1 MSFTEGKQKLELMM
15 NLKESSNKLQEVLS
29 NISDLQDLIMAYEIK
44 QEGPFFKPE
53 MALRPARIVQNY
65 NRIASSL
72 SHEMDELCGIIDGR
86 FGKTGIDER
95 ERGAEVTFRNRIS
108 KINADSGNNLFADKK
123 YRRIFEDFVLAKL
136 DERSWGSLKELAPGD
151 LLFKDKN
158 ITPEKTDQII
168 QTVKKDIILVI
179 KPLTER
185 TRNVLVA
192 ALKNQKTP
200 KTSVKDM
207 FKKQQ
212 HFDISR

>member
-29 NISDLQDLIMAYEIK
+29 NILDLQDLIMAYEIK
-44 QEGPFFKPE
+44 QKGPFFAPE
-53 MALRPARIVQNY
+53 IGLHPEVIVRDY

-72 SHEMDELCGIIDGR
+72 NHEMYELCGIIDGR
-86 FGKTGIDER
+86 FGKRETDER
-95 ERGAEVTFRNRIS
+95 DAEATFHNRIS
-108 KINADSGNNLFADKK
+108 KINADSGNNLFTDKK
-123 YRRIFEDFVLAKL
+123 YRRIFEDFVLAKM

-179 KPLTER
+179 KPLTEQ

-212 HFDISR
+212 NFDTSR